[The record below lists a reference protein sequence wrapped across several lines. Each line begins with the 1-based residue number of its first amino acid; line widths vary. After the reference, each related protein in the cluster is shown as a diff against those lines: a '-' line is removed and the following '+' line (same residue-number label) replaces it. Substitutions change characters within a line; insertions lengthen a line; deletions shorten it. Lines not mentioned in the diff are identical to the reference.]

1 MLRAVGSVKGQQLG
15 LPVAEPPV
23 PPVRKAAEQDGFS
36 PPLSPGPRGASG
48 PCRGA
53 PARSQLLSGAQHRL

>member
-36 PPLSPGPRGASG
+36 PPLSPGPR
-48 PCRGA
+48 RGA